1 MTAADWLVC
10 ANCAGRVSEGR
21 CAVCRD
27 RLARMREERGAWGP
41 LGAPGAFLVAALVAL
56 AAVVLLVARP
66 A

>member
-27 RLARMREERGAWGP
+27 RRARMREERGAWGP
-41 LGAPGAFLVAALVAL
+41 LGGPGALLMAALLALVAV
-56 AAVVLLVARP
+56 ALLVARP